1 MRPGRLIGSLTS
13 VDRPDPTSSGGAPGG
28 RQIVFGRAIVVIV
41 AAIVLGVLILRT
53 NGGPSAAVPP
63 TTTTTTVP
71 RATTTTTTE
80 PHSKIKVLVL
90 NGSTTNSVAGG
101 YTTVLQHIG
110 WSMLVPG
117 DAKPP
122 PKATSA
128 LYYSANHKP
137 SADEIAA
144 ELGIPVSAVQP
155 LTSSAPVTNAG
166 GADVVLVVGSDLASR
181 TPPNTVPP
189 ATTTTTAPGT
199 TTTAKSHASSS
210 G

>member
-1 MRPGRLIGSLTS
+1 LRTGAPIGSLTS

-28 RQIVFGRAIVVIV
+28 RQIAFGRAIIVIV
-41 AAIVLGVLILRT
+41 VAIVLGVLILRSH
-53 NGGPSAAVPP
+53 GGPSAAVPP
-63 TTTTTTVP
+63 TSTTTTLP
-71 RATTTTTTE
+71 RATTTTTTV
-80 PHSKIKVLVL
+80 PHSKVKVLVL
-90 NGSTTNSVAGG
+90 NGSTTNNIAGG

-110 WSMLVPG
+110 WSMLVPA

-128 LYYSANHKP
+128 LYYAPNQQS

-144 ELGIPVSAVQP
+144 ELGLPLSAVQP
-155 LTSSAPVTNAG
+155 LTSAAPVTSAG

-189 ATTTTTAPGT
+189 PATTTTAPGT
-199 TTTAKSHASSS
+199 STTAKSH
-210 G
+210 